1 MLRITLNQQEYLF
14 DKKAETVMLNGHAV
28 NADVVKLDKNKFHVI
43 INNSSYNIELLA
55 KDENAKNQIILV
67 NGQKQSIEIKDKYDD
82 LLKQLGM
89 DKLMGNKANLL
100 KAPMPGLVLKVLV
113 TEGQAVKKG
122 DGLLILEAM
131 KMENI
136 IKASSDGIVK
146 KIHIV
151 EKNIVDKN
159 QKMIEFE

>member
-1 MLRITLNQQEYLF
+1 
-14 DKKAETVMLNGHAV
+14 
-28 NADVVKLDKNKFHVI
+28 
-43 INNSSYNIELLA
+43 
-55 KDENAKNQIILV
+55 
-67 NGQKQSIEIKDKYDD
+67 
-82 LLKQLGM
+82 M

-136 IKASSDGIVK
+136 IKASSDGMVK
-146 KIHIV
+146 KIHIE

>member
-146 KIHIV
+146 KIHIE

>member
-43 INNSSYNIELLA
+43 INHSSYNIELLA

-146 KIHIV
+146 KIHIE

>member
-14 DKKAETVMLNGHAV
+14 DKKAETVMLNGHAI

-67 NGQKQSIEIKDKYDD
+67 NGQKQNIEIKDKYDD

-100 KAPMPGLVLKVLV
+100 KAPMPGLVLKILV

-146 KIHIV
+146 KIHIE

>member
-14 DKKAETVMLNGHAV
+14 DKKAETVMLNGHTV

-55 KDENAKNQIILV
+55 KDENAKNQTILV
-67 NGQKQSIEIKDKYDD
+67 NGQKQSVEIKDKYDD

-113 TEGQAVKKG
+113 SEGQVVKKG

-146 KIHIV
+146 KIHIE

>member
-67 NGQKQSIEIKDKYDD
+67 NGQKQSVEIKDKYDD

-89 DKLMGNKANLL
+89 DKLMGNKSNLL

-136 IKASSDGIVK
+136 IKATSDGIVK
-146 KIHIV
+146 KIHIE
-151 EKNIVDKN
+151 EKNILDKN
-159 QKMIEFE
+159 QKMIEFS

>member
-1 MLRITLNQQEYLF
+1 MLRITLNQQEFLF
-14 DKKAETVMLNGHAV
+14 DKKAETVMLNGHV
-28 NADVVKLDKNKFHVI
+28 INADVVKIDKNKFHVI
-43 INNSSYNIELLA
+43 INHSSYNIELLA

-113 TEGQAVKKG
+113 TEGQSVKKG

-136 IKASSDGIVK
+136 IKATSDGMVK
-146 KIHIV
+146 KIHIE

-159 QKMIEFE
+159 QKMIEFS

>member
-14 DKKAETVMLNGHAV
+14 DKKAETVILNGKPV

-43 INNSSYNIELLA
+43 INHSSYTIELLV
-55 KDENAKNQIILV
+55 KDENAKNQTILV
-67 NGQKQSIEIKDKYDD
+67 NGQKQTIEIKDKYDD

-122 DGLLILEAM
+122 DGLLVLEAM

-136 IKASSDGIVK
+136 IKAANDGTVK
-146 KIHIV
+146 KIHIE
-151 EKNIVDKN
+151 EKNTVDKN

>member
-14 DKKAETVMLNGHAV
+14 DKKAETVMLNGHTV

-55 KDENAKNQIILV
+55 KDENAKNQTILV
-67 NGQKQSIEIKDKYDD
+67 NGQKQSVEIKDKYDD

-113 TEGQAVKKG
+113 TEGQVVKKG

-146 KIHIV
+146 KIHIE